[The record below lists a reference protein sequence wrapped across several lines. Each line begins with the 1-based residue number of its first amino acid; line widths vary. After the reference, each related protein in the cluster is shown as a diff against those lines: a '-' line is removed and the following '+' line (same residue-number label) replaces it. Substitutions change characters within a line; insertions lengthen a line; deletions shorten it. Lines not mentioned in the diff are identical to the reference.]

1 MSKRFAV
8 EVHMK
13 KKSVSR
19 NILTFFGVGLIL
31 LGVVWTCLQLS
42 QPDELNAA
50 PGPVRV
56 MQRGNTKQT
65 TPPPDPATQDE
76 ETLFPT
82 LDSEPAPLLL
92 SASPLDE
99 ADSAVFP
106 DEPVFEPD
114 TPISEL
120 PAAEPAAPIAVAPN
134 TSPVLSPTPRPGS
147 VDMEGPQTAQLI
159 VIKEIP
165 EEVSFQTES
174 FYRVHVKNAGNTVAR
189 GVVIRDAVPEG
200 ARFVSSEPQTA
211 QLLGSE
217 LTWPPFDMKPNEER
231 VFECRFIPE
240 QEGVIGSTA
249 TVTFATE
256 ASGKTTCTRPQL
268 HLAVNAPSRATI
280 GESIKFSIKIK
291 NTGTGTAKG
300 VTLLEK
306 VPEGLTHPSGQMLN
320 NVLGDIQPGETK
332 ELALSLRAAAPGPIT
347 NVMSVSSE
355 SGLHEETATEITV
368 DAPELAL
375 EILGA
380 KERYLQREAV
390 YRLKVWN
397 PGSAPAKGVKLTA
410 ELPKELQFVRTN
422 NEGVYQE
429 STQSVHWELVELP
442 EKTAPGEIELVL
454 NPVTIG
460 SAKIIFRG
468 EDNQQLSAQTEQEVT
483 VDGITALSYRIESLS
498 GAVEH
503 GNEAVF
509 EVRLENKGTKDA
521 NRVEMVISLPD
532 GVVPVNMDGPT
543 QFTASGNTLVFAPIA
558 KIGPKEE
565 RVYKLKVKCNLP
577 GDRRLTVKVGA
588 EGIEPLTKEE
598 SVWVY

>member
-1 MSKRFAV
+1 
-8 EVHMK
+8 MK

-256 ASGKTTCTRPQL
+256 ASGKNDL
-268 HLAVNAPSRATI
+268 YPSATSPGGQCPFARDNRRIDKIQYQNQKHRNGNRQGGNTFGKGSRRA
-280 GESIKFSIKIK
+280 
-291 NTGTGTAKG
+291 
-300 VTLLEK
+300 
-306 VPEGLTHPSGQMLN
+306 HPS
-320 NVLGDIQPGETK
+320 E
-332 ELALSLRAAAPGPIT
+332 RA
-347 NVMSVSSE
+347 
-355 SGLHEETATEITV
+355 
-368 DAPELAL
+368 DA
-375 EILGA
+375 
-380 KERYLQREAV
+380 
-390 YRLKVWN
+390 
-397 PGSAPAKGVKLTA
+397 
-410 ELPKELQFVRTN
+410 
-422 NEGVYQE
+422 
-429 STQSVHWELVELP
+429 
-442 EKTAPGEIELVL
+442 
-454 NPVTIG
+454 
-460 SAKIIFRG
+460 
-468 EDNQQLSAQTEQEVT
+468 QQ
-483 VDGITALSYRIESLS
+483 
-498 GAVEH
+498 
-503 GNEAVF
+503 
-509 EVRLENKGTKDA
+509 
-521 NRVEMVISLPD
+521 
-532 GVVPVNMDGPT
+532 
-543 QFTASGNTLVFAPIA
+543 
-558 KIGPKEE
+558 
-565 RVYKLKVKCNLP
+565 C
-577 GDRRLTVKVGA
+577 VG
-588 EGIEPLTKEE
+588 
-598 SVWVY
+598 